1 MDIKEKEQEF
11 ILEERHLNNL
21 YHQSLKKYIDNFFI
35 YVTDYLVKEKIEYKQ
50 KQPLNYSV
58 KEVVFLIGD
67 YQLNIA
73 RDYTY
78 YYAYIQYKKSNTIKI
93 AVKIEHYD
101 LDVVLNEV
109 KQFFKNKEIKNEMRS
124 LS

>member
-11 ILEERHLNNL
+11 ILEERRINNL
-21 YHQSLKKYIDNFFI
+21 YKKSLKKYIDDFYI
-35 YVTDYLVKEKIEYKQ
+35 YVINYLMKEKIEYKE
-50 KQPLNYSV
+50 KQQLNYNI
-58 KEVVFLIGD
+58 KELIFLIGN

-73 RDYTY
+73 RDYSK
-78 YYAYIQYKKSNTIKI
+78 YYAYIQYKKNNGIKI

-109 KQFFKNKEIKNEMRS
+109 NKFFKKQGD
-124 LS
+124 

>member
-1 MDIKEKEQEF
+1 M
-11 ILEERHLNNL
+11 

-35 YVTDYLVKEKIEYKQ
+35 YVTNYLIKEEIKYEQ

-67 YQLNIA
+67 YQLN
-73 RDYTY
+73 
-78 YYAYIQYKKSNTIKI
+78 I

-109 KQFFKNKEIKNEMRS
+109 KQFFKNKEV
-124 LS
+124 

>member
-1 MDIKEKEQEF
+1 MMDIKEKEQEF

-35 YVTDYLVKEKIEYKQ
+35 YVTNYLIKEEIKYEQ
-50 KQPLNYSV
+50 KQSLNYSV
-58 KEVVFLIGD
+58 KELIFLIGD

-78 YYAYIQYKKSNTIKI
+78 YSAYIQYKKCNTIKI

-109 KQFFKNKEIKNEMRS
+109 KQFFKNKEV
-124 LS
+124 